1 MSKSADAFR
10 TISEVA
16 EWLDTPAHVLRFWES
31 KFTQVKPVKRAG
43 GRRYYRP
50 ADMRLL
56 GGIKKLLHD
65 DGLTIKG
72 AQKVLREQGIR
83 HVSSLCELSLS
94 EEEDAELA
102 RLEDMPSSEPVDTV
116 VPFAKPEPAEM
127 PDEEPIG
134 ADLLTPEPEVVE
146 TPDMQPEAE
155 AVEVEADP
163 VPMAEEAEVEAGP
176 EQPEGPTE
184 VAEDVA
190 AVEPDSEPEPEVAAE
205 PEPEPE
211 VAAVPEPEPEVAAA
225 PEPEVETALPGFL
238 QRSMAD
244 RTADEAESE
253 PTADA
258 PPPEPAEPAPG
269 ALTHLSRIRRLTAL
283 QAQQIA
289 PILEHLKAV
298 GR

>member
-72 AQKVLREQGIR
+72 AQKVLREQGIK

-146 TPDMQPEAE
+146 TPDMKP
-155 AVEVEADP
+155 
-163 VPMAEEAEVEAGP
+163 EAGP

-190 AVEPDSEPEPEVAAE
+190 AVEPDSEPEPEVAAA

-211 VAAVPEPEPEVAAA
+211 VAAE

-269 ALTHLSRIRRLTAL
+269 ALTHLSRIRRLTAR
-283 QAQQIA
+283 QAQEIA